1 MGGVRKKIQATS
13 RLLCSL
19 RTSELRAMNLF
30 LSSTKVFMPTQ
41 VSEEKVDEWK
51 NRMEQQR

>member
-1 MGGVRKKIQATS
+1 MGGCAKKIQATS

-30 LSSTKVFMPTQ
+30 LSSTKNKYTEND
-41 VSEEKVDEWK
+41 SKDK
-51 NRMEQQR
+51 KYRLC